1 MARTPHATQSRSEAT
16 RAALI
21 QAATEAFA
29 RAGFEAVSTR
39 DIAAAAEV
47 HPALIGYHF
56 GGKEGLYLAVFELI
70 ASTVEQRIGPAL
82 AQIEQMLA
90 QGGTADESA
99 ARATALLATLC
110 DAMVA
115 MLADPGSAPWAA
127 LIMREQQAPTAAFDL
142 VYERF
147 MRRVLAAMTQLV
159 RAADPARDAQ
169 EARLTVVALLGQL
182 VVFRVARAGVMR
194 HLEWHSV
201 GPEEQAQMQRMIRRH
216 LAAMLGR
223 PDAYMPLNRCV

>member
-1 MARTPHATQSRSEAT
+1 MARTPHATQSRSEVT

-29 RAGFEAVSTR
+29 RAGFDAVSTR

-56 GGKEGLYLAVFELI
+56 GGKEGLYLAVFEHI
-70 ASTVEQRIGPAL
+70 AATVEQRIGPAL
-82 AQIEQMLA
+82 DQIEQMLA
-90 QGGTADESA
+90 SRGGKNDAA
-99 ARATALLATLC
+99 ARAMASLGKLC

-115 MLADPGSAPWAA
+115 MLADPGSGPWAA

-147 MRRVLAAMTQLV
+147 MRRVLATMTQLV
-159 RAADPARDAQ
+159 RTADPTRDAL
-169 EARLTVVALLGQL
+169 EARLTVVALLGQM

-194 HLEWHSV
+194 HLEWRSV
-201 GPEEQAQMQRMIRRH
+201 GPEEQAQMQAMIRRH
-216 LAAMLGR
+216 LAAILGQ
-223 PDAYMPLNRCV
+223 PSTA